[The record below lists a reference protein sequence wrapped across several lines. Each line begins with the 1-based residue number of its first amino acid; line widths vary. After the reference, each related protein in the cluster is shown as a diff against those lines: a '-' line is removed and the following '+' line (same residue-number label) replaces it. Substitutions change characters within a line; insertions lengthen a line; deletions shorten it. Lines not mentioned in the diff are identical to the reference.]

1 MSAVTHYA
9 AIVEG
14 ETGESFA
21 KRLRKQAENA
31 GVEILKTE
39 VKKVELTGVEK
50 RIYTEKEW
58 YCAQK
63 VILANGT

>member
-39 VKKVELTGVEK
+39 VKKVELTGV
-50 RIYTEKEW
+50 
-58 YCAQK
+58 
-63 VILANGT
+63 

>member
-39 VKKVELTGVEK
+39 VKNVELTGVEK
-50 RIYTEKEW
+50 RIYT
-58 YCAQK
+58 
-63 VILANGT
+63 